1 MYSSKTYRLQAAPV
15 ATRYKSS
22 CISLESRVFRTRPE
36 GVVDERPTVPQGT
49 HGTLDV
55 DRIDA
60 DALRVVRRLLSA
72 GHEAYL
78 VGGCVRDLYLRLEPK
93 DFDIATS
100 ATPENIRRLFRNSRI
115 IGRRFKLAHVF
126 FGSKIIETSTF
137 RAAPP
142 SDGSDDL
149 LITQDN
155 VWGSVED
162 DARRR
167 DFTINGLFFDIE
179 SERIVD
185 FVDGLD
191 DLDGRLIR
199 TIGDP
204 EQRFREDP
212 VRMIRAVKFAA
223 RLDFRLEDESWRA
236 LLECASDITR
246 CSKARV
252 LEEIYKLL
260 RGGSARRT
268 FELMLATGLLQ
279 YIMPSYASLYGAKG
293 RDELERVQS
302 GCDALARSA
311 DAFASPSTDDDGEI
325 SYSPAQLLWRFL
337 ATLDEYVQQT
347 KQVVGNGVLQ
357 AMLFAPLVNDDLAN
371 GQRQRLDR
379 RIESLM
385 TPMGTAM
392 GVSRRDRELA
402 RQILMAHRRMV
413 DTGGRRRRRASLA
426 QRQYFHD
433 ALIFL
438 GLAVRATGGGGSEL
452 ARWQQ
457 LAAVDER
464 DEQKSG
470 GGGPRGRRRRRRGGR
485 KRGDDSSQT
494 QADTARDG

>member
-1 MYSSKTYRLQAAPV
+1 MLGPEFDDLRSHVIP
-15 ATRYKSS
+15 TRS
-22 CISLESRVFRTRPE
+22 E
-36 GVVDERPTVPQGT
+36 GVVDERATVPDGT
-49 HGTLDV
+49 HGTLDLA
-55 DRIDA
+55 RIDA

-78 VGGCVRDLYLRLEPK
+78 VGGCVRDLYLQREPK

-100 ATPENIRRLFRNSRI
+100 ATPEAIRRLFRNSRI

-142 SDGSDDL
+142 TDGTDDV
-149 LITQDN
+149 LITHDN
-155 VWGSVED
+155 VWGNVED

-179 SERIVD
+179 SQRIVD

-191 DLDGRLIR
+191 DLDKRLIR

-204 EQRFREDP
+204 ELRFREDP
-212 VRMIRAVKFAA
+212 VRMIRAIKFAA
-223 RLDFRLEDESWRA
+223 RLDFRLDAATWQA
-236 LLECASDITR
+236 LLDCAPDITR

-260 RGGSARRT
+260 RGGSSHRC
-268 FELMLATGLLQ
+268 FELMLETGLLQ
-279 YIMPSYASLYGAKG
+279 YMMPSYVSNYGRG
-293 RDELERVQS
+293 RDELERVET
-302 GCDALARSA
+302 GCETLSRSA
-311 DAFASPSTDDDGEI
+311 QDEDIAGSHDDDGPTHP
-325 SYSPAQLLWRFL
+325 PARLFWRFL
-337 ATLDEYVQQT
+337 DALDEYVLQT

-357 AMLFAPLVNDDLAN
+357 AILFAPLVGEELSN
-371 GQRQRLDR
+371 GQRHRLDR
-379 RIESLM
+379 RIESMM
-385 TPMGTAM
+385 TPMGAAM

-413 DTGGRRRRRASLA
+413 DTSGHRKRRASLA

-452 ARWQQ
+452 MRWKT
-457 LAAVDER
+457 LAAAPEPSDEA
-464 DEQKSG
+464 SG
-470 GGGPRGRRRRRRGGR
+470 ARGRKRRRRGGR
-485 KRGDDSSQT
+485 KRPRSAEAP
-494 QADTARDG
+494 ADTARDG